1 MASGFLDSDVDAVG
15 TCGNQLQTWF
25 CVGKLRA
32 AVIVGS
38 GRVGGSSWPTRTQNE
53 NLAKPAVMAPRPIR
67 TTLRELT
74 VVLFRS
80 AGPGLLRT
88 MNSNHL
94 QSFSRDWPEVID
106 ILTA

>member
-38 GRVGGSSWPTRTQNE
+38 GRVGGRF
-53 NLAKPAVMAPRPIR
+53 LA
-67 TTLRELT
+67 
-74 VVLFRS
+74 
-80 AGPGLLRT
+80 
-88 MNSNHL
+88 H
-94 QSFSRDWPEVID
+94 
-106 ILTA
+106 